1 MEDGGDETAAMSTPC
16 PLTSGGDFSVIFSG
30 CWPCS
35 SLLRRAAGQ
44 GQLESSDHGEVDLG
58 RAQLPAETEKLE
70 RSSPDLEE
78 VDSGWGSCFD

>member
-1 MEDGGDETAAMSTPC
+1 MKPPRC
-16 PLTSGGDFSVIFSG
+16 PPRVPLLQEATSLSPDCIFSG

-44 GQLESSDHGEVDLG
+44 GQLQSSDHGEVDLG

-78 VDSGWGSCFD
+78 VDGGWGSCFD